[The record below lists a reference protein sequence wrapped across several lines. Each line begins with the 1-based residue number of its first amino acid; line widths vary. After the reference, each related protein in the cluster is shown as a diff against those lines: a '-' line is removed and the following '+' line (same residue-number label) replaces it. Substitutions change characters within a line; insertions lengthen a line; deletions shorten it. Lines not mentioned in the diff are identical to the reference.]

1 MRSQNS
7 IFLLFFLS
15 ESESDA
21 GTVMVQS
28 RSTRGS
34 KRAVKVLVKWKEGIE
49 GAESPQNKV
58 RTRIVCFLGSL
69 GGQVNSSLV
78 ETDSAAAYASKA
90 VSWDSKKRLE
100 FALPFQDMKPSLFL
114 GAVLYNY

>member
-1 MRSQNS
+1 M
-7 IFLLFFLS
+7 FVFLS

-28 RSTRGS
+28 RSS

-114 GAVLYNY
+114 GAVLYNYCGIDVSTI